1 MQELVFIGVAAGT
14 IYSAFW
20 VVVSSNL
27 IRSAVSLLFTLI
39 GIAGLYVFLYADF
52 IAATQVIIYV
62 GGILVLIIFGV
73 MVTNKIENP
82 EIGSTSRNQ
91 LFGSMGAVFILS
103 LVLTVVMRTEWKVG
117 EMVTREETVHTIGN
131 MLMND
136 YVLPFEVVSV
146 LLLAA
151 LIGAAYL
158 SRRKSNV

>member
-1 MQELVFIGVAAGT
+1 
-14 IYSAFW
+14 
-20 VVVSSNL
+20 
-27 IRSAVSLLFTLI
+27 
-39 GIAGLYVFLYADF
+39 
-52 IAATQVIIYV
+52 
-62 GGILVLIIFGV
+62 

-91 LFGSMGAVFILS
+91 FFGSLGAVFILS
-103 LVLTVVMRTEWKVG
+103 LVLTVVMRTEWKTG

-136 YVLPFEVVSV
+136 YVLPFEAVSV